1 MQMSRDQSMQMYK
14 KLALL
19 LHPDKNQ
26 HPLAKEA
33 FQKLSEANKAVSN
46 SACWKSSWTVS
57 INWDRHICTRTTK
70 KEGHWTES
78 RDLGGAKNL
87 LLIHVWGDAAKATHP
102 ERLNR
107 ISKSSMSRRSE
118 LFHQS
123 CEESKAAYAY
133 PTLLSLSPWPWHV
146 WSSFPSLE
154 KTQRHVSLQGRGGA
168 LQEITRADPCKSAG
182 AVWPSAL

>member
-57 INWDRHICTRTTK
+57 FDWDRCICTSTTN

-146 WSSFPSLE
+146 WSSFPFLE
-154 KTQRHVSLQGRGGA
+154 KTQKHVSRQGRGGA